1 MSEVGNIGSGRR
13 SNGKFD
19 YGHSFTIRLPYEYK
33 VIRDA
38 VKSAIYQAAAG
49 LAMTKEKAAEY
60 YSREDATLLENIFAK
75 CIHDGKYDVLERFFD
90 RIMGKAPIQML
101 VAEVDGKTMIDELS
115 DEQKRNAIEAAS
127 KTLEEK

>member
-1 MSEVGNIGSGRR
+1 MSKVGNIGRA

-19 YGHSFTIRLPYEYK
+19 YGNTFTIKLPYEYK
-33 VIRDA
+33 LIRDA

-49 LAMTKEKAAEY
+49 LAMTKEQAAEY

-75 CIHDGKYDVLERFFD
+75 CIHEGKYDVLERFFD
-90 RIMGKAPIQML
+90 RIMGKAPIQM
-101 VAEVDGKTMIDELS
+101 VIAETDTKTMMDELN

-127 KTLEEK
+127 KTLEVK